1 MALSV
6 NESQDIAALILELRQ
21 RLELTQE
28 QFAAQ
33 LGVTFPTVNRWE
45 NRRAKPS
52 RMALRLIKGQIEQ
65 MGEAGQDLLNEYSC
79 W

>member
-52 RMALRLIKGQIEQ
+52 RMALRLIKERIEK

>member
-1 MALSV
+1 MPEPLDV
-6 NESQDIAALILELRQ
+6 AALILEFRQ
-21 RLELTQE
+21 RLGLTQE

-52 RMALRLIKGQIEQ
+52 RMALQLIRGQLQQ
-65 MGEAGQDLLNEYSC
+65 MGEPGQDLLAKFPLR
-79 W
+79 